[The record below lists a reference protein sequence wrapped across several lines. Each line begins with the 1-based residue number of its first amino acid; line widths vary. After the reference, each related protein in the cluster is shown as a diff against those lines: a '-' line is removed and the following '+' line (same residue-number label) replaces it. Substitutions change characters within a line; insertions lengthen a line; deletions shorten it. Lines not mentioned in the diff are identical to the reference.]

1 MDWIEVTART
11 VDDAKELALDRLGIV
26 EDELEYQ
33 IVDEARSGLFGI
45 GRTDARIRARVKP
58 LSREK
63 PGDRRRRRGSNER
76 SRTRGTRPSSERSES
91 GDTSDHTNHT
101 GSAAGSNRRRRGSRR
116 RSSSAA
122 ATAGASAATVVAENR
137 SGAEVEVEQQVP
149 VATQATQAS
158 EFTAALVRAMGFSA
172 SVRSEVDDEDI
183 TVHVEGSEL
192 GPLVGPRGATLH
204 ALEEVVRAV
213 IQHHAGGRS
222 AWVHVD
228 VNHYRERRREAL
240 AEFARKMAG
249 DVMDAGSPRV
259 LEPMGAADR
268 KVVHDTLAEVEG
280 VTTASEGEDPRRR
293 VVIRPA

>member
-1 MDWIEVTART
+1 M
-11 VDDAKELALDRLGIV
+11 
-26 EDELEYQ
+26 
-33 IVDEARSGLFGI
+33 
-45 GRTDARIRARVKP
+45 
-58 LSREK
+58 
-63 PGDRRRRRGSNER
+63 
-76 SRTRGTRPSSERSES
+76 
-91 GDTSDHTNHT
+91 
-101 GSAAGSNRRRRGSRR
+101 
-116 RSSSAA
+116 
-122 ATAGASAATVVAENR
+122 VAENR